1 MRTRTTA
8 GRMKK
13 IISIE
18 MDKVKAIAV
27 LYGSDSSE
35 WEISCRSGE
44 YTASRIDET
53 RYDVYE
59 IFARFGKW
67 NLVAMRKAGT
77 MRTTFPEGA
86 RPEVDKTDFSVMVLA
101 EKVTFDFVYIMQH
114 GAPGETGLLQGYF
127 EMLGIPFSTCS
138 AFVTTVAFDKYAC
151 KSYLRDADFV
161 KLAPDAFVRKG
172 DDVEAFSKK
181 AVERLGLPLFVKPTD
196 GGSSFGITKVSK
208 AEDLPTAIR
217 YAFSEGSTV
226 IVEKGIA
233 PEHELTCA
241 VYTDAAGVKAL
252 PVIEIISE
260 TGWFD
265 YDAKYN
271 GLSREVCPAEIP
283 DELAAKVQDISC
295 RIYRHLGCKGL
306 VRMDYIAAADGIY
319 FLEVNII
326 PGMTNASLVPKM
338 VRAAG
343 MDMTSFLTTII
354 ENS

>member
-1 MRTRTTA
+1 MSKYKT
-8 GRMKK
+8 
-13 IISIE
+13 
-18 MDKVKAIAV
+18 IAV
-27 LYGSDSSE
+27 VYGSDSSE

-44 YTASRIDET
+44 YTASRIDEN

-59 IFARFGKW
+59 IFARHGQW
-67 NLVAMRKAGT
+67 NLVAMRKANA
-77 MRTTFPEGA
+77 MRTPFPEGA
-86 RPEVDKTDFSVMVLA
+86 RPEVDKTDFSVMVLG

-138 AFVTTVAFDKYAC
+138 AFVTAVAFDKYSC

-161 KLAPDAFVRKG
+161 RLAPDAFIRLG
-172 DDVEAFSKK
+172 DDVDAFSRKT
-181 AVERLGLPLFVKPTD
+181 VERLGLPLFVKPTG
-196 GGSSFGITKVSK
+196 GGSSFGISKVTRP
-208 AEDLPTAIR
+208 EDLPTAIR
-217 YAFSEGSTV
+217 YAFSEGDTV
-226 IVEKGIA
+226 IVEKGIDG
-233 PEHELTCA
+233 EHELTCA
-241 VYTDAAGVKAL
+241 VYSDGTGVKAL

-283 DELAAKVQDISC
+283 DALSARIQDISC
-295 RIYRHLGCKGL
+295 RIYHHLGCKGL
-306 VRMDYIAAADGIY
+306 VRMDYIATAEDIY

-354 ENS
+354 ENA